1 MMKVWNLFSTNTQ
14 SFQIKVTL
22 NHSFSKR
29 SPHLKKVKRFHEQ
42 ISRDSRRRRCTAKVN
57 DLQAILTFL
66 DTKGVRN
73 QFEND
78 VQDFQNHNAKIH
90 FVPYM

>member
-42 ISRDSRRRRCTAKVN
+42 ISRDVDGEQQKLMICK
-57 DLQAILTFL
+57 QFL
-66 DTKGVRN
+66 LFLIQR
-73 QFEND
+73 
-78 VQDFQNHNAKIH
+78 A
-90 FVPYM
+90 